1 MPNKTLAFVTYKT
14 LGFID
19 TKTEVSLGRQLI
31 FLSSQFF
38 FVFLQTENEHG
49 ETHTII
55 D

>member
-1 MPNKTLAFVTYKT
+1 
-14 LGFID
+14 
-19 TKTEVSLGRQLI
+19 
-31 FLSSQFF
+31 LSSQFF